1 MLIHQKSDLELCS
14 DPVRSGKKDR
24 FFHILD
30 LLEGESAGKASKSAE
45 DFGPHGALY
54 VLFHKFHAA
63 VAGFNI
69 DSGALII

>member
-1 MLIHQKSDLELCS
+1 MPTVLELGA
-14 DPVRSGKKDR
+14 DAVRTGKKHR
-24 FFHILD
+24 LFHILD

-54 VLFHKFHAA
+54 VLFHKFYAA